1 MSESSKVEDTIVVV
15 EVLEELT
22 ETDAA
27 ERHRLELRVERAF
40 YEAALALRELHS
52 RKLYRSTHNK
62 FHDYCLERFG
72 FSHRNA
78 DYLIRAADVI
88 DNLKTGTNGSTFLP
102 SSERQVR
109 PLTTLEPDEQR
120 EVWYMA
126 VREAGGI
133 PSGRIV
139 KGIVERLKEKYHTEA
154 TDKHN
159 VGDVFWVTG
168 LPWSERKYNNCWAI
182 AIAVNDF
189 TVIVD
194 IHEGTLA
201 VRPDNLKPID
211 EPDVRRQLP
220 TILNR
225 IRRLRDCGLL
235 DRIAYTVLDSL
246 GRQTYLSEVEEKM
259 LCCLEAHYGVRNAE
273 N

>member
-22 ETDAA
+22 EQEAA
-27 ERHRLELRVERAF
+27 ERHRLELKVERAF

-126 VREAGGI
+126 VREAGGKL

-139 KGIVERLKEKYHTEA
+139 GGIVQQLKERYA
-154 TDKHN
+154 TPPEIPYQPGEVVMIRGSGNSELRRKFDGTWALALRVN
-159 VGDVFWVTG
+159 EYTVT
-168 LPWSERKYNNCWAI
+168 LAI
-182 AIAVNDF
+182 DGKEV
-189 TVIVD
+189 
-194 IHEGTLA
+194 A
-201 VRPDNLKPID
+201 VRPQFLEPID
-211 EPDVRRQLP
+211 PKYWADIKAVHERITKLQQYELDPMDDAGLEVLRRRTCFTPRQMM
-220 TILNR
+220 
-225 IRRLRDCGLL
+225 LL
-235 DRIAYTVLDSL
+235 ERM
-246 GRQTYLSEVEEKM
+246 EEDYAK
-259 LCCLEAHYGVRNAE
+259 A
-273 N
+273 